1 MACVIA
7 IAPDGI
13 AQAQVVERNLPPEPP
28 RRASAIKI
36 DTNDLLRSDDAT
48 PLGVNVQAIVLI
60 GANAG
65 AKPASGVKG
74 VDVSQV
80 SGLDAAALREQLTPF
95 VDRPLSRKLIA
106 EVQAAVAA
114 AYREA
119 GRPFVSVTL
128 PPQEVSSGVLQL
140 RVIVFKVADIKVTGA
155 AAESYQ
161 PSRIRLVPG
170 QEIDARKLETDL
182 DWANRNPFR
191 QVEAVF
197 GPGKDLGLTDVN
209 IQVTDRKPWQ
219 VYAGYANSGT
229 RLTDRNRYY
238 VGASGAPSADV
249 FASYQLTGSGNFWAD
264 DGVFS
269 RVDEAKYVSQAGR
282 LLTPLGLRTSLE
294 VVGDHV
300 LTNERPNNLFRIKT
314 QTSQASAIVR
324 TALSDL
330 LPSAV
335 GDLLGGVELKHQLRT
350 TIFDGT
356 PVAEGSADVA
366 QLVVGWNGRWSDN
379 LGTNTLD
386 VRFKSN
392 PGGILPGNNSLA
404 WSAFTNGRVTDV
416 QHQSR
421 HPRVWPRDA
430 AAEGPVAEIGS
441 VRAGVVQAASGH
453 RTHRARRHP
462 RRARLCDRR
471 RRSRPGPD
479 PAQLALRLDAQHAF
493 LDAGHA
499 GAVPARRRRV
509 GAGSVFPARLHAVV
523 GRSRTRLCSRH
534 ELQFQAAG
542 GQSNDRRPAYP
553 RRILARVGAG
563 VGKLLRFLRRLKGT
577 KKQGRRRN
585 IPSTTLPAPDIEIGS
600 RHPVN
605 FRMPGILCGDV

>member
-1 MACVIA
+1 MVCVLA
-7 IAPDGI
+7 IASGGV

-28 RRASAIKI
+28 RRTPAIKI
-36 DTNDLLRSDDAT
+36 GTDDLLRSDDAT
-48 PLGVNVQAIVLI
+48 PLGVNVHAIVLI
-60 GANAG
+60 GPNASV
-65 AKPASGVKG
+65 KPRSGASGID
-74 VDVSQV
+74 VDQA
-80 SGLDAAALREQLTPF
+80 SGIDAAAVREPLTPF
-95 VDRPLSRKLIA
+95 LDRPLSRKLIA

-140 RVIVFKVADIKVTGA
+140 RVILFKVAGIKVTGA
-155 AAESYQ
+155 APESYPQ
-161 PSRIRLVPG
+161 SRIRLVPG

-197 GPGKDLGLTDVN
+197 GPGKDLGMTDVN

-229 RLTDRNRYY
+229 LLTERNRYY
-238 VGASGAPSADV
+238 VGGSAAPSADI
-249 FASYQLTGSGNFWAD
+249 FASYQLTGSSNFWVD
-264 DGVFS
+264 DGLFS
-269 RVDEAKYVSQAGR
+269 RPDDAKYVSQAGR

-330 LPSAV
+330 LPPAA

-356 PVAEGSADVA
+356 RVAEGSADVA

-379 LGTNTLD
+379 LGTNNLD
-386 VRFKSN
+386 IRFKSN
-392 PGGILPGNNSLA
+392 PGAILSGNNSQA

-416 QHQSR
+416 QTNFVTLEFG
-421 HPRVWPRDA
+421 RVTPLPKGLSLKSEVSVLASSKPLPDTERIALGGMSAVRGYVTEDGVVDQALILRNSLYASIPSMLSWMPGMLAPFLLADVGWGRDLFFRRDTTLSSIGAGFDFA
-430 AAEGPVAEIGS
+430 AGS
-441 VRAGVVQAASGH
+441 NFNSKLLAARALTDGLHSRAGAWRVSLQA
-453 RTHRARRHP
+453 
-462 RRARLCDRR
+462 
-471 RRSRPGPD
+471 
-479 PAQLALRLDAQHAF
+479 
-493 LDAGHA
+493 
-499 GAVPARRRRV
+499 
-509 GAGSVFPARLHAVV
+509 SV
-523 GRSRTRLCSRH
+523 S
-534 ELQFQAAG
+534 
-542 GQSNDRRPAYP
+542 Y
-553 RRILARVGAG
+553 
-563 VGKLLRFLRRLKGT
+563 
-577 KKQGRRRN
+577 
-585 IPSTTLPAPDIEIGS
+585 
-600 RHPVN
+600 
-605 FRMPGILCGDV
+605 

>member
-1 MACVIA
+1 MTQRARTSARHGIGIGTCCTLIMACAIA
-7 IAPDGI
+7 LAPDGI

-28 RRASAIKI
+28 RRAPAIKI

-74 VDVSQV
+74 IDVSQV
-80 SGLDAAALREQLTPF
+80 SGIDATALRGQLTPF

-140 RVIVFKVADIKVTGA
+140 RVILFKVAGIKVTGA
-155 AAESYQ
+155 AAENYP

-170 QEIDARKLETDL
+170 QEIDSRKLETDL

-249 FASYQLTGSGNFWAD
+249 VASYQLTGSGNFWGD

-269 RVDEAKYVSQAGR
+269 RIDDAKYVSHAGR

-300 LTNERPNNLFRIKT
+300 LTNERPNNLFQIKT

-324 TALSDL
+324 TSLPDL
-330 LPSAV
+330 LPLAT
-335 GDLLGGVELKHQLRT
+335 GDLLGGIELKHQLRT

-366 QLVVGWNGRWSDN
+366 QLVMGWNGRWSDN

-392 PGGILPGNNSLA
+392 PGGILTGNNSLA
-404 WSAFTNGRVTDV
+404 WSSFTNGRVTDV
-416 QHQSR
+416 RTNLITLDYGRVTPLPKGLSLKSEVSMLASSKPLPDTERIGLGGIHAVRGYVTGDGAVDQAVILRNSLYVSMPSMPSWMPGTLAPFLLADVGWGRDLFSR
-421 HPRVWPRDA
+421 RD
-430 AAEGPVAEIGS
+430 S
-441 VRAGVVQAASGH
+441 TLS
-453 RTHRARRHP
+453 
-462 RRARLCDRR
+462 
-471 RRSRPGPD
+471 S
-479 PAQLALRLDAQHAF
+479 
-493 LDAGHA
+493 A
-499 GAVPARRRRV
+499 GAGFDFAAGTNFNSKLLAARAMTD
-509 GAGSVFPARLHAVV
+509 GLHTPAGSWRV
-523 GRSRTRLCSRH
+523 S
-534 ELQFQAAG
+534 LQA
-542 GQSNDRRPAYP
+542 SLSY
-553 RRILARVGAG
+553 
-563 VGKLLRFLRRLKGT
+563 
-577 KKQGRRRN
+577 
-585 IPSTTLPAPDIEIGS
+585 
-600 RHPVN
+600 
-605 FRMPGILCGDV
+605 

>member
-1 MACVIA
+1 MACAVA
-7 IAPDGI
+7 IAPDGS

-28 RRASAIKI
+28 RRAPAIKI
-36 DTNDLLRSDDAT
+36 GTDDLLKSDDAT

-65 AKPASGVKG
+65 AKQLGGVKG

-95 VDRPLSRKLIA
+95 VDRPLSRKLIV

-114 AYREA
+114 AYRQA

-140 RVIVFKVADIKVTGA
+140 RVVLFKVGGVKVTGA
-155 AAESYQ
+155 AAESYPQ
-161 PSRIRLVPG
+161 SRIRLVPG

-191 QVEAVF
+191 QVETVF

-249 FASYQLTGSGNFWAD
+249 FASYQLTGSGNFWVD
-264 DGVFS
+264 DGLFN
-269 RVDEAKYVSQAGR
+269 RPDDAKYVSQAGR
-282 LLTPLGLRTSLE
+282 VLTRLGLRTSLE

-330 LPSAV
+330 LPPAV
-335 GDLLGGVELKHQLRT
+335 GDLLGGVELKQQLRT
-350 TIFDGT
+350 TIFDGA
-356 PVAEGSADVA
+356 PVAEGSAEVA

-392 PGGILPGNNSLA
+392 PGGIHTGNDSLA

-416 QHQSR
+416 RTNLVTLDYGRVTPLPKGLSLRSEVSMLASSKPLPDTERIGLGGIHAVRGYVTEDGAFDQAVILRNSLYASMPSMPSWMPGTLAPFLLADVGWGRDLFSR
-421 HPRVWPRDA
+421 RDST
-430 AAEGPVAEIGS
+430 VS
-441 VRAGVVQAASGH
+441 S
-453 RTHRARRHP
+453 
-462 RRARLCDRR
+462 
-471 RRSRPGPD
+471 
-479 PAQLALRLDAQHAF
+479 
-493 LDAGHA
+493 
-499 GAVPARRRRV
+499 V
-509 GAGSVFPARLHAVV
+509 GAGLDF
-523 GRSRTRLCSRH
+523 
-534 ELQFQAAG
+534 AAG
-542 GQSNDRRPAYP
+542 TNFNS
-553 RRILARVGAG
+553 
-563 VGKLLRFLRRLKGT
+563 KLLAARAMTDGLHT
-577 KKQGRRRN
+577 
-585 IPSTTLPAPDIEIGS
+585 PAGS
-600 RHPVN
+600 WRVS
-605 FRMPGILCGDV
+605 VQASVSY

>member
-1 MACVIA
+1 MAGVIA
-7 IAPDGI
+7 IVPGGV

-36 DTNDLLRSDDAT
+36 DTNDLLKSDDAT
-48 PLGVNVQAIVLI
+48 PLGVNVQGIVLI
-60 GANAG
+60 GAHDRPRQAG
-65 AKPASGVKG
+65 SVKG

-80 SGLDAAALREQLTPF
+80 SGIDAAALRDQLTPF
-95 VDRPLSRKLIA
+95 IDRPLSRKLIA
-106 EVQAAVAA
+106 EVQAAVASG
-114 AYREA
+114 YRES

-140 RVIVFKVADIKVTGA
+140 RVILFKVAGIKVTGA
-155 AAESYQ
+155 APESYPQ
-161 PSRIRLVPG
+161 GRIRLVPG

-249 FASYQLTGSGNFWAD
+249 VASYQLTGSGDFWMD
-264 DGVFS
+264 DGLFS
-269 RVDEAKYVSQAGR
+269 RPDDAKYVSQAGR

-294 VVGDHV
+294 VVRDHV

-314 QTSQASAIVR
+314 ETSQASAIVR
-324 TALSDL
+324 TALSDM
-330 LPSAV
+330 LPSAA

-350 TIFDGT
+350 TIFDST

-366 QLVVGWNGRWSDN
+366 QLVVGWSGRWSDN
-379 LGTNTLD
+379 LGANTLD

-404 WSAFTNGRVTDV
+404 WSTFTNGRVTDAQTNFV
-416 QHQSR
+416 TLEFSR
-421 HPRVWPRDA
+421 ITPLTKGLSLKSDVSVLASSKPLPDTER
-430 AAEGPVAEIGS
+430 IGLGGIHV
-441 VRAGVVQAASGH
+441 VRGYV
-453 RTHRARRHP
+453 TE
-462 RRARLCDRR
+462 D
-471 RRSRPGPD
+471 
-479 PAQLALRLDAQHAF
+479 
-493 LDAGHA
+493 
-499 GAVPARRRRV
+499 GAVDQAVILRNSLYVPAPNLPAWVPGTLAPFFLADVGWGRDLFSRRETTLSSV
-509 GAGSVFPARLHAVV
+509 GAGLDF
-523 GRSRTRLCSRH
+523 
-534 ELQFQAAG
+534 AAG
-542 GQSNDRRPAYP
+542 TNFNS
-553 RRILARVGAG
+553 
-563 VGKLLRFLRRLKGT
+563 KLLAARAMTDGLHT
-577 KKQGRRRN
+577 
-585 IPSTTLPAPDIEIGS
+585 PVGS
-600 RHPVN
+600 WRVS
-605 FRMPGILCGDV
+605 LQASVSY

>member
-1 MACVIA
+1 MMQSLSGHFASRMTQRVRTSARHGSGIGTCCALIMACTVA
-7 IAPDGI
+7 IAPDGV

-36 DTNDLLRSDDAT
+36 DTSDLLKSDDAT
-48 PLGVNVQAIVLI
+48 PLGVNVQGIVLI

-65 AKPASGVKG
+65 AKQVSGAKG
-74 VDVSQV
+74 VDVSQI
-80 SGLDAAALREQLTPF
+80 SGIDAAALREQLTPF

-140 RVIVFKVADIKVTGA
+140 RVIVFKVAGIKVTGA
-155 AAESYQ
+155 AAESYPQ
-161 PSRIRLVPG
+161 SRIRLVPG
-170 QEIDARKLETDL
+170 EEIDARKLETDL

-229 RLTDRNRYY
+229 LLTDRNRYY
-238 VGASGAPSADV
+238 VGASGAPSADIV
-249 FASYQLTGSGNFWAD
+249 ASYQLTGSSNFWVD
-264 DGVFS
+264 DGLFN
-269 RVDEAKYVSQAGR
+269 RPDDAKYVSQAGR

-300 LTNERPNNLFRIKT
+300 LTNERPNDLFRIKT

-324 TALSDL
+324 TALSGL
-330 LPSAV
+330 VPPAV

-379 LGTNTLD
+379 LGANTLD

-392 PGGILPGNNSLA
+392 PGGILSGNNSLA

-416 QHQSR
+416 QTNLVTLEFG
-421 HPRVWPRDA
+421 RVTPLPKGLSLKSEVFVLASSKPLPDTER
-430 AAEGPVAEIGS
+430 IGL
-441 VRAGVVQAASGH
+441 GGVQAVRGYV
-453 RTHRARRHP
+453 TE
-462 RRARLCDRR
+462 D
-471 RRSRPGPD
+471 
-479 PAQLALRLDAQHAF
+479 
-493 LDAGHA
+493 
-499 GAVPARRRRV
+499 GAVDQAMILRNSLYVSMPSMPSWMPGTLAPFLLADVGWGRDLFSRRDSTLSSV
-509 GAGSVFPARLHAVV
+509 GAGLDF
-523 GRSRTRLCSRH
+523 
-534 ELQFQAAG
+534 AAG
-542 GQSNDRRPAYP
+542 SNFNS
-553 RRILARVGAG
+553 
-563 VGKLLRFLRRLKGT
+563 KLLAARALTDGLHT
-577 KKQGRRRN
+577 
-585 IPSTTLPAPDIEIGS
+585 AAGS
-600 RHPVN
+600 WRVS
-605 FRMPGILCGDV
+605 LQASVSY

>member
-1 MACVIA
+1 MLVHASTSRKTRRLRTPSRHGNGIGVCCALIMACAIA
-7 IAPDGI
+7 IALGGT
-13 AQAQVVERNLPPEPP
+13 AQAQLVERNLPPEPP
-28 RRASAIKI
+28 RRAPSIKI
-36 DTNDLLRSDDAT
+36 GTDDLLRSDDAT

-65 AKPASGVKG
+65 AKQVGGVRG
-74 VDVSQV
+74 VDASQI

-95 VDRPLSRKLIA
+95 VGRPLSRKLIA

-140 RVIVFKVADIKVTGA
+140 RVILFKVAGVKVTGA
-155 AAESYQ
+155 AAERYPQ
-161 PSRIRLVPG
+161 SRIRLIPG
-170 QEIDARKLETDL
+170 QEIDARKLDTDL

-238 VGASGAPSADV
+238 VGATGAPSADIV
-249 FASYQLTGSGNFWAD
+249 ASYQLTGSGNFWMD
-264 DGVFS
+264 DGLFN
-269 RVDEAKYVSQAGR
+269 RPDDTKYVSQAGR

-330 LPSAV
+330 LPPAV

-366 QLVVGWNGRWSDN
+366 QLVIGWNGRWSDN

-392 PGGILPGNNSLA
+392 PGGILSGNNSLA

-416 QHQSR
+416 QTNLITLEFG
-421 HPRVWPRDA
+421 RVTPLPKSLSLKSEVSVLASSKPLPDTER
-430 AAEGPVAEIGS
+430 IGLGGIHA
-441 VRAGVVQAASGH
+441 VRGYV
-453 RTHRARRHP
+453 TE
-462 RRARLCDRR
+462 D
-471 RRSRPGPD
+471 
-479 PAQLALRLDAQHAF
+479 
-493 LDAGHA
+493 
-499 GAVPARRRRV
+499 GAVDQAVILRNSLYVSTPGMPSWMPGTLAPFLLADVGWGRDLFSRRDSTLSSV
-509 GAGSVFPARLHAVV
+509 GAGFD
-523 GRSRTRLCSRH
+523 
-534 ELQFQAAG
+534 FAAG
-542 GQSNDRRPAYP
+542 TNFNS
-553 RRILARVGAG
+553 
-563 VGKLLRFLRRLKGT
+563 KLLAARAMTDGLHT
-577 KKQGRRRN
+577 
-585 IPSTTLPAPDIEIGS
+585 PAGS
-600 RHPVN
+600 WRVS
-605 FRMPGILCGDV
+605 LQASVSY

>member
-1 MACVIA
+1 MACA

-13 AQAQVVERNLPPEPP
+13 AQAQLVERNLPPEPP

-48 PLGVNVQAIVLI
+48 PLGVNVRAIVLL
-60 GANAG
+60 GANA
-65 AKPASGVKG
+65 AVKQVSGIAG
-74 VDVSQV
+74 IDVSQI
-80 SGLDAAALREQLTPF
+80 SGIDADALRGQLAPF

-106 EVQAAVAA
+106 EVQTAVAA

-128 PPQEVSSGVLQL
+128 PPQEVSAGVLQL
-140 RVIVFKVADIKVTGA
+140 RVILFKVGSIKVTGA
-155 AAESYQ
+155 APESYP

-170 QEIDARKLETDL
+170 QEIDVRKLETDL

-229 RLTDRNRYY
+229 ILTDRNRYY
-238 VGASGAPSADV
+238 VGASGAPSSDI
-249 FASYQLTGSGNFWAD
+249 FASYQLTGSGNFWMD
-264 DGVFS
+264 DGLFS
-269 RVDEAKYVSQAGR
+269 RPDDAKYVSQAGR
-282 LLTPLGLRTSLE
+282 LQTPLGLRTGLE

-330 LPSAV
+330 LPPAT

-366 QLVVGWNGRWSDN
+366 QFVVGWCGRWSDH
-379 LGTNTLD
+379 LGTNTFD
-386 VRFKSN
+386 VRLKSN
-392 PGGILPGNNSLA
+392 PGGILTGNNSNA
-404 WSAFTNGRVTDV
+404 WSAFTNGRVTDIRTNLV
-416 QHQSR
+416 TLEYG
-421 HPRVWPRDA
+421 RVTPLPKGMSLKSEVSMLASSKPLPDTERVGLGA
-430 AAEGPVAEIGS
+430 IHA
-441 VRAGVVQAASGH
+441 VRGYV
-453 RTHRARRHP
+453 TE
-462 RRARLCDRR
+462 D
-471 RRSRPGPD
+471 
-479 PAQLALRLDAQHAF
+479 
-493 LDAGHA
+493 
-499 GAVPARRRRV
+499 GAVDQALVLRNSLYVPTSGMPSWMPGTLAPFLLADVGWGRDLYFRRDSTLSSV
-509 GAGSVFPARLHAVV
+509 GAGFD
-523 GRSRTRLCSRH
+523 
-534 ELQFQAAG
+534 FAAG
-542 GQSNDRRPAYP
+542 TNFNS
-553 RRILARVGAG
+553 
-563 VGKLLRFLRRLKGT
+563 KLLAARAMTDGLHT
-577 KKQGRRRN
+577 
-585 IPSTTLPAPDIEIGS
+585 PAGS
-600 RHPVN
+600 WRVS
-605 FRMPGILCGDV
+605 LQASVSY

>member
-1 MACVIA
+1 MACAIA
-7 IAPDGI
+7 IAPHGA
-13 AQAQVVERNLPPEPP
+13 AQAQLVERNLPPEPP
-28 RRASAIKI
+28 RRAPSIKI
-36 DTNDLLRSDDAT
+36 GTDDLLRSDDAT

-60 GANAG
+60 GAHAG
-65 AKPASGVKG
+65 AKQVGGVRG
-74 VDVSQV
+74 VDASQV

-95 VDRPLSRKLIA
+95 VGRPLSRKLIA

-140 RVIVFKVADIKVTGA
+140 RVILFKVAGIKVTGA
-155 AAESYQ
+155 AAESYPQ
-161 PSRIRLVPG
+161 SRIRLVPG
-170 QEIDARKLETDL
+170 QEIDARKLDTDL

-238 VGASGAPSADV
+238 VGATGAPSADIV
-249 FASYQLTGSGNFWAD
+249 ASYQLTGSGNFWMD
-264 DGVFS
+264 DGLFN
-269 RVDEAKYVSQAGR
+269 RPDDAKYVSQAGR

-330 LPSAV
+330 LAPAV

-379 LGTNTLD
+379 LGSNTLD

-392 PGGILPGNNSLA
+392 PGGILTGNNSLA
-404 WSAFTNGRVTDV
+404 WNAFTNGRVTDV
-416 QHQSR
+416 QTNLITLEFG
-421 HPRVWPRDA
+421 RVTPLPNSLSLKSEVTVLASSKPLPDTERIGLGGIQAVRGYVTEDGAVDQAVILRNSLYVSISSMPSWMPGTLAPFLLADVGWGRDLY
-430 AAEGPVAEIGS
+430 
-441 VRAGVVQAASGH
+441 
-453 RTHRARRHP
+453 ARRDST
-462 RRARLCDRR
+462 L
-471 RRSRPGPD
+471 SS
-479 PAQLALRLDAQHAF
+479 
-493 LDAGHA
+493 
-499 GAVPARRRRV
+499 V
-509 GAGSVFPARLHAVV
+509 GAGFD
-523 GRSRTRLCSRH
+523 
-534 ELQFQAAG
+534 FAAG
-542 GQSNDRRPAYP
+542 ANFNS
-553 RRILARVGAG
+553 
-563 VGKLLRFLRRLKGT
+563 KLLAARAMTDGLHT
-577 KKQGRRRN
+577 
-585 IPSTTLPAPDIEIGS
+585 PAGS
-600 RHPVN
+600 WRVS
-605 FRMPGILCGDV
+605 LQASVSY

>member
-1 MACVIA
+1 MACTVA

-36 DTNDLLRSDDAT
+36 DTNDLLKSDDAT

-65 AKPASGVKG
+65 AKQVGGVKG

-106 EVQAAVAA
+106 EVQAAIAA

-140 RVIVFKVADIKVTGA
+140 RVIVFKVAGIKVTGA
-155 AAESYQ
+155 APESYP

-197 GPGKDLGLTDVN
+197 GPGKDLGMTDVN

-219 VYAGYANSGT
+219 VYAGYSNSGT
-229 RLTDRNRYY
+229 LLTDRNRYY
-238 VGASGAPSADV
+238 VGANGAPSADI
-249 FASYQLTGSGNFWAD
+249 FASYQLTGSGNFWMD
-264 DGVFS
+264 DGLFS
-269 RVDEAKYVSQAGR
+269 RPDDAKYVSQAGR

-324 TALSDL
+324 TALSGL
-330 LPSAV
+330 LPPAV

-392 PGGILPGNNSLA
+392 PGGILTGNDSARLKRLA
-404 WSAFTNGRVTDV
+404 NGRVTDV
-416 QHQSR
+416 PAHLVT
-421 HPRVWPRDA
+421 PRVSPCDA
-430 AAEGPVAEIGS
+430 APEEPVAEVEASVLASSKPLPDAERIG
-441 VRAGVVQAASGH
+441 
-453 RTHRARRHP
+453 
-462 RRARLCDRR
+462 
-471 RRSRPGPD
+471 
-479 PAQLALRLDAQHAF
+479 LD
-493 LDAGHA
+493 GYTPC
-499 GAVPARRRRV
+499 AV
-509 GAGSVFPARLHAVV
+509 
-523 GRSRTRLCSRH
+523 
-534 ELQFQAAG
+534 
-542 GQSNDRRPAYP
+542 
-553 RRILARVGAG
+553 
-563 VGKLLRFLRRLKGT
+563 
-577 KKQGRRRN
+577 
-585 IPSTTLPAPDIEIGS
+585 
-600 RHPVN
+600 
-605 FRMPGILCGDV
+605 M

>member
-1 MACVIA
+1 MACTVA

-36 DTNDLLRSDDAT
+36 GTDDLLRSDDAT

-60 GANAG
+60 GENAG

-140 RVIVFKVADIKVTGA
+140 RVIVFKVAGIKVTGA
-155 AAESYQ
+155 AADSYP

-264 DGVFS
+264 DGLFS
-269 RVDEAKYVSQAGR
+269 RPDDAKYVSQAGR
-282 LLTPLGLRTSLE
+282 VLTPLGLRTSLE

-324 TALSDL
+324 TALSGL

-392 PGGILPGNNSLA
+392 PGGILTGNNSLA

-441 VRAGVVQAASGH
+441 VRAGILQAASGH
-453 RTHRARRHP
+453 RTHRARRDP

-471 RRSRPGPD
+471 RCGRPGPD
-479 PAQLALRLDAQHAF
+479 PAQLALRLDAQHAL

-523 GRSRTRLCSRH
+523 GRSRTRLCGRH

-542 GQSNDRRPAYP
+542 GQSNDRRAAYP

-563 VGKLLRFLRRLKGT
+563 VGKLLRFLQPRRLKGI
-577 KKQGRRRN
+577 KNKAVDAIYRQRPCQPR
-585 IPSTTLPAPDIEIGS
+585 
-600 RHPVN
+600 
-605 FRMPGILCGDV
+605 ILKSAHAIR

>member
-1 MACVIA
+1 MTRRLRTTARHGIEIVTCCTLIMACVTA

-28 RRASAIKI
+28 RRAPAIKI
-36 DTNDLLRSDDAT
+36 GTDDLLKSDDAT
-48 PLGVNVQAIVLI
+48 PLGVNVKAIVLI
-60 GANAG
+60 DG
-65 AKPASGVKG
+65 AKQLGGVKG

-140 RVIVFKVADIKVTGA
+140 RVILFKVAGIKVTGA
-155 AAESYQ
+155 AAESYP

-170 QEIDARKLETDL
+170 QEIDARKVETDL

-229 RLTDRNRYY
+229 LLTDRNRYY
-238 VGASGAPSADV
+238 VGASGAPSADIV
-249 FASYQLTGSGNFWAD
+249 ASYQLTGSGNFWGD
-264 DGVFS
+264 DGLFN
-269 RVDEAKYVSQAGR
+269 RPDDAKYVSEAGR

-330 LPSAV
+330 LPPAV

-392 PGGILPGNNSLA
+392 PGGILSGNNSLA

-416 QHQSR
+416 QTNLITLEFG
-421 HPRVWPRDA
+421 RVTPLPKGLSLKSEVSVLASSKPLPDTER
-430 AAEGPVAEIGS
+430 IGLGGIHA
-441 VRAGVVQAASGH
+441 VRGYV
-453 RTHRARRHP
+453 TE
-462 RRARLCDRR
+462 D
-471 RRSRPGPD
+471 
-479 PAQLALRLDAQHAF
+479 
-493 LDAGHA
+493 
-499 GAVPARRRRV
+499 GAVDQAVILRNSLYVSMPSMPSWMPGTLAPFLLADVGWGRDLFSRRDSTLSSV
-509 GAGSVFPARLHAVV
+509 GAGLDF
-523 GRSRTRLCSRH
+523 
-534 ELQFQAAG
+534 AAG
-542 GQSNDRRPAYP
+542 TNFNS
-553 RRILARVGAG
+553 
-563 VGKLLRFLRRLKGT
+563 KLLAARAMTDGLHT
-577 KKQGRRRN
+577 
-585 IPSTTLPAPDIEIGS
+585 PAGS
-600 RHPVN
+600 WRVS
-605 FRMPGILCGDV
+605 LQASVSY

>member
-1 MACVIA
+1 MACTVA
-7 IAPDGI
+7 FAPDGV

-36 DTNDLLRSDDAT
+36 GTDDLLRSDDAT

-65 AKPASGVKG
+65 AKPVSGLKG

-80 SGLDAAALREQLTPF
+80 SGLDTAALREQLTPF
-95 VDRPLSRKLIA
+95 VDRPLSRKLMA
-106 EVQAAVAA
+106 EVQAAVAM

-119 GRPFVSVTL
+119 GRPFVSITL

-140 RVIVFKVADIKVTGA
+140 RVIVFKVAGIKVTGA
-155 AAESYQ
+155 APESYPQ
-161 PSRIRLVPG
+161 SRIRLVPG
-170 QEIDARKLETDL
+170 REIDARKLETDL

-197 GPGKDLGLTDVN
+197 GPGKDLGLTDVS

-264 DGVFS
+264 DGLFS
-269 RVDEAKYVSQAGR
+269 RPADAKYVSQAGR
-282 LLTPLGLRTSLE
+282 VLTPLGLRTSLE

-300 LTNERPNNLFRIKT
+300 QTNERPNNLFLIKT

-324 TALSDL
+324 TALSGL
-330 LPSAV
+330 LPPAV

-392 PGGILPGNNSLA
+392 PGGILTGNNSLA
-404 WSAFTNGRVTDV
+404 WSAFTNGRVTDMRTNLV
-416 QHQSR
+416 SLDYG
-421 HPRVWPRDA
+421 RVTPLPKGLSLKSEVSVLASSKPLPDTER
-430 AAEGPVAEIGS
+430 IGLGGIHA
-441 VRAGVVQAASGH
+441 VRGYVIE
-453 RTHRARRHP
+453 
-462 RRARLCDRR
+462 D
-471 RRSRPGPD
+471 
-479 PAQLALRLDAQHAF
+479 
-493 LDAGHA
+493 
-499 GAVPARRRRV
+499 GAVDQAVILRNSLYVSTPGMPSWMPGTLAPFLLADVGWGRDLFSRRDSTLSSV
-509 GAGSVFPARLHAVV
+509 GAGLDF
-523 GRSRTRLCSRH
+523 
-534 ELQFQAAG
+534 AAG
-542 GQSNDRRPAYP
+542 TNFNS
-553 RRILARVGAG
+553 
-563 VGKLLRFLRRLKGT
+563 KLLAARAMTDGLHT
-577 KKQGRRRN
+577 
-585 IPSTTLPAPDIEIGS
+585 PAGS
-600 RHPVN
+600 WRVS
-605 FRMPGILCGDV
+605 VQASVSY

>member
-1 MACVIA
+1 MS
-7 IAPDGI
+7 
-13 AQAQVVERNLPPEPP
+13 E
-28 RRASAIKI
+28 
-36 DTNDLLRSDDAT
+36 
-48 PLGVNVQAIVLI
+48 
-60 GANAG
+60 
-65 AKPASGVKG
+65 
-74 VDVSQV
+74 V
-80 SGLDAAALREQLTPF
+80 SGIDAAALREQLTPF

-140 RVIVFKVADIKVTGA
+140 RVIVFKVAGIKVTGA
-155 AAESYQ
+155 AAESY
-161 PSRIRLVPG
+161 PPNRIRLVPG

-197 GPGKDLGLTDVN
+197 GPGKDLGMTDVN

-229 RLTDRNRYY
+229 LLTDRNRYY
-238 VGASGAPSADV
+238 VGASGAPSADIV
-249 FASYQLTGSGNFWAD
+249 ASYQLTGSGNFWFD
-264 DGVFS
+264 DGLFS
-269 RVDEAKYVSQAGR
+269 RPDDAKYVSQAGR

-324 TALSDL
+324 TALSGL
-330 LPSAV
+330 LPPAV

-379 LGTNTLD
+379 LGTNSLD

-392 PGGILPGNNSLA
+392 PGGILTGNNSLA

-421 HPRVWPRDA
+421 NPRVWPRDA
-430 AAEGPVAEIGS
+430 AAEEPVAEIGS
-441 VRAGVVQAASGH
+441 VRAGVVQAAAGH
-453 RTHRARRHP
+453 RTHRAWRDP

-471 RRSRPGPD
+471 RCGRPGRD

-499 GAVPARRRRV
+499 GAVPAGRRRV

-523 GRSRTRLCSRH
+523 GRGRNRLCGRD
-534 ELQFQAAG
+534 ELQFQIAG
-542 GQSNDRRPAYP
+542 GQGNDRRAAYP
-553 RRILARVGAG
+553 GRILARVAAG
-563 VGKLLRFLRRLKGT
+563 VGKLLRFLQAAAGKEG
-577 KKQGRRRN
+577 KKQGRRRS

-605 FRMPGILCGDV
+605 FRMPGIFAGMCEPVHKGGKKLRQGVP

>member
-1 MACVIA
+1 MQTHTSMVRTSARHATGIGTCCALIMAGTVA

-65 AKPASGVKG
+65 AKRVGGAKG
-74 VDVSQV
+74 IDVSEV
-80 SGLDAAALREQLTPF
+80 SGIDAAALREQLTPF

-140 RVIVFKVADIKVTGA
+140 RVIVFKVAGIKVTGA
-155 AAESYQ
+155 APESY
-161 PSRIRLVPG
+161 PRSRIRLVPG

-182 DWANRNPFR
+182 DWANRNSFR

-197 GPGKDLGLTDVN
+197 GPGKDLGLTDVD
-209 IQVTDRKPWQ
+209 IKVTDRKPWQ

-229 RLTDRNRYY
+229 LLTDRNRYY
-238 VGASGAPSADV
+238 VGASGAPSADIV
-249 FASYQLTGSGNFWAD
+249 ASYQLTGSGNFWAD

-269 RVDEAKYVSQAGR
+269 RTDAKYVSQAGR

-300 LTNERPNNLFRIKT
+300 LTNERPNNLFQIKT

-330 LPSAV
+330 LPPAA

-350 TIFDGT
+350 TIFDDT

-392 PGGILPGNNSLA
+392 PGGILTGNNSHA

-416 QHQSR
+416 QTNLVTLEYG
-421 HPRVWPRDA
+421 RVTPLPKGLSLKSEVSVLASSKPLPDTER
-430 AAEGPVAEIGS
+430 IGLGGIQA
-441 VRAGVVQAASGH
+441 VRGYV
-453 RTHRARRHP
+453 TE
-462 RRARLCDRR
+462 D
-471 RRSRPGPD
+471 
-479 PAQLALRLDAQHAF
+479 
-493 LDAGHA
+493 
-499 GAVPARRRRV
+499 GAVDQAVILRNSLYVSMPNMPSWMPGTLAPFLLADVGWGRDLFSRRDSTLSSV
-509 GAGSVFPARLHAVV
+509 GAGFD
-523 GRSRTRLCSRH
+523 
-534 ELQFQAAG
+534 FAAG
-542 GQSNDRRPAYP
+542 SNFNS
-553 RRILARVGAG
+553 
-563 VGKLLRFLRRLKGT
+563 KLLAARALTDGLHT
-577 KKQGRRRN
+577 
-585 IPSTTLPAPDIEIGS
+585 PAGS
-600 RHPVN
+600 WRVS
-605 FRMPGILCGDV
+605 LQASVSY

>member
-1 MACVIA
+1 MKPALPERFGSHATQVRTSARHEHRVGRRRALLMVCVLA
-7 IAPDGI
+7 IASGGV

-28 RRASAIKI
+28 RRAPAIKI

-48 PLGVNVQAIVLI
+48 PLGVNVHAIVLI
-60 GANAG
+60 GPNASVKPRTG
-65 AKPASGVKG
+65 AKGID
-74 VDVSQV
+74 VDQV
-80 SGLDAAALREQLTPF
+80 SGIDAAAVREPLTPF
-95 VDRPLSRKLIA
+95 LDRPLSRKLIA

-140 RVIVFKVADIKVTGA
+140 RVILFKVAGIKVTGA
-155 AAESYQ
+155 APESYPQ
-161 PSRIRLVPG
+161 SRIRVVPG

-197 GPGKDLGLTDVN
+197 GPGKDLGMTDVN

-229 RLTDRNRYY
+229 LLTDRHRYY
-238 VGASGAPSADV
+238 VGATGAPSADV
-249 FASYQLTGSGNFWAD
+249 VASYQLTGSGNFWVD
-264 DGVFS
+264 DGLFN
-269 RVDEAKYVSQAGR
+269 RPDDAKYVSQAGR

-330 LPSAV
+330 LPPTT

-379 LGTNTLD
+379 FGINNLD
-386 VRFKSN
+386 VRFKFN
-392 PGGILPGNNSLA
+392 PGGILSGNNSGA

-416 QHQSR
+416 QTNLVTLEYG
-421 HPRVWPRDA
+421 RVTPLPKGLSLKSEVSVLASSKPLPDTER
-430 AAEGPVAEIGS
+430 IGLGGIYA
-441 VRAGVVQAASGH
+441 VRGYVTEDGVVDQAVILRNSLYASLPGMPAWMPGTLAPFLLADVGWG
-453 RTHRARRHP
+453 RDLFSRREST
-462 RRARLCDRR
+462 L
-471 RRSRPGPD
+471 S
-479 PAQLALRLDAQHAF
+479 
-493 LDAGHA
+493 
-499 GAVPARRRRV
+499 
-509 GAGSVFPARLHAVV
+509 S
-523 GRSRTRLCSRH
+523 
-534 ELQFQAAG
+534 
-542 GQSNDRRPAYP
+542 
-553 RRILARVGAG
+553 VGAG
-563 VGKLLRFLRRLKGT
+563 VDFAAGSNFNSKLLAATALTDGLHSR
-577 KKQGRRRN
+577 
-585 IPSTTLPAPDIEIGS
+585 AGS
-600 RHPVN
+600 WRVS
-605 FRMPGILCGDV
+605 VQASVSY